1 MIFDEV
7 TGGRLRQF
15 RLYIGLKQREMAVH
29 FGTSRGTYSCWESK
43 YKTKRLPKHVE
54 RKAIEI
60 SLVLYPPKPIHIV
73 PVRESWFRRL
83 LRFFFNKFKKSC

>member
-1 MIFDEV
+1 MFKEL
-7 TGGRLRQF
+7 TGGDLRGF
-15 RLYIGLKQREMAVH
+15 RLSLGLKQREMAVH
-29 FGTSRGTYSCWESK
+29 FNTSRGTYSCWESK
-43 YKTKRLPKHVE
+43 YKTTRLPKHVE

-60 SLVLYPPKPIHIV
+60 ALVLYPPKPIQII